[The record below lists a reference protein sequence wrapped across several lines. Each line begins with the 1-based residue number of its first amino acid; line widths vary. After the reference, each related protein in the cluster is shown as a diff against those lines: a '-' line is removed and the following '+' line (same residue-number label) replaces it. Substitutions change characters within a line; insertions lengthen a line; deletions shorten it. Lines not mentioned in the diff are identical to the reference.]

1 MKDILLGCMVAAV
14 LAFGF
19 FVVKKLDAFLEE
31 NRARANA
38 KTGAE
43 RLSLGV
49 DDPMV
54 VGALTPLINE
64 FSCAQPGC
72 RIEVFCGTGE
82 ELSGAVAS
90 GDVDIGFFAG
100 EAGETGAAG
109 CDSARIMLE
118 RAELPAA
125 GSRPELRPLVPGNTG
140 VSAVWRSERGGELA
154 DILALI
160 LDKAEN
166 KYVRRMENAEK
177 M

>member
-100 EAGETGAAG
+100 EYGAAG

-118 RAELPAA
+118 RAELPSA
-125 GSRPELRPLVPGNTG
+125 GSRPELRPLVPGIIG